1 MAASTDL
8 EQFLDV
14 MEGRFDLAM
23 AKHQQQLHDKLLASL
38 TKMLAAHEEQHKEAK
53 GKHQRWSHGS
63 RVKSK
68 SMMSVENNLALRHI
82 LSDVMPTTP
91 ASALSPTKE
100 DDSIESVRSHKPVQ
114 RALSKKKK
122 RRDNVPSVAAL
133 EAAMFQDCGPIGM
146 PIGASNSHRLSHSEE
161 HSKGTFGLHPPMNI
175 QVSPPSCLETGEGEV
190 LMPPD
195 KDKEDAS
202 SAGTASVH
210 PTLFGVPSPRPA
222 GEIQVTPTN
231 IQNLMKDSQSAILAE
246 INDRVELQEL
256 ELDVGSRFMLA
267 IPKPRILTWVLGTLS
282 FLAAMTSGSF
292 HAFLNLGGLGLQSD
306 IFCIFTNL
314 VYGVLAVACIRLLRV
329 ALTSEELHLAIN
341 RLHLFVADFHLDWSE
356 VSGQESR
363 KYCHAWLLLVFSQ
376 VIVQGLQYYILH
388 TSLGVVD
395 GAYLAFMVTGVVQ
408 VLVFAACSAI
418 VMVAAYALSH
428 LILGLDK
435 TLDCWCCHIVNTPHF
450 EFGVQS
456 WNNMQA
462 LLKCVGRELASA
474 FIMMQALSALGF
486 MFLLANGV
494 AYAFRI
500 DVDLL
505 PTLVEGLAALPLI
518 FLFGLG
524 MRLFSHGASLTE
536 KCRLVPAFVNQ
547 IPGEE
552 GIDLDKQYLVN
563 FIANSSAG
571 FFVRDVKLTQEMFV
585 KQFILVGGILSGTF
599 GALSR
604 IYAM

>member
-1 MAASTDL
+1 
-8 EQFLDV
+8 
-14 MEGRFDLAM
+14 M

-53 GKHQRWSHGS
+53 G
-63 RVKSK
+63 
-68 SMMSVENNLALRHI
+68 
-82 LSDVMPTTP
+82 VMFPEG
-91 ASALSPTKE
+91 LDIFGK
-100 DDSIESVRSHKPVQ
+100 
-114 RALSKKKK
+114 
-122 RRDNVPSVAAL
+122 
-133 EAAMFQDCGPIGM
+133 GM
-146 PIGASNSHRLSHSEE
+146 PIGASNSHRLSHSEDAHGHSESISTPMAPINSSNPSQE

-231 IQNLMKDSQSAILAE
+231 IQRLGD
-246 INDRVELQEL
+246 
-256 ELDVGSRFMLA
+256 G
-267 IPKPRILTWVLGTLS
+267 RILTWVLGTLS

-292 HAFLNLGGLGLQSD
+292 HAFLNLG
-306 IFCIFTNL
+306 
-314 VYGVLAVACIRLLRV
+314 IRLLRV

-518 FLFGLG
+518 FLFGALG
-524 MRLFSHGASLTE
+524 
-536 KCRLVPAFVNQ
+536 KK
-547 IPGEE
+547 E
-552 GIDLDKQYLVN
+552 G
-563 FIANSSAG
+563 NSSAG